1 MKILVIEDE
10 IKLAEYLKK
19 GLGEAGHNVDIVH
32 NGVDGLHMALE
43 GGYDL
48 LILDEI
54 NVALDYKLIPLG
66 GVLDILR
73 SKPKSLELV
82 LTGRNAPRELIEEA
96 DLVTEMKEIKHPY
109 HTGLH
114 GRRGIEY

>member
-43 GGYDL
+43 APLQDVHL
-48 LILDEI
+48 SQALRQSSNEWLITMRPHWRM
-54 NVALDYKLIPLG
+54 LIC
-66 GVLDILR
+66 D
-73 SKPKSLELV
+73 
-82 LTGRNAPRELIEEA
+82 
-96 DLVTEMKEIKHPY
+96 
-109 HTGLH
+109 
-114 GRRGIEY
+114 